1 MRVFC
6 ELDPQRQGL
15 HQEGAKVRITR
26 QAEHLALEWW
36 KEKACADTDPTAVW
50 YYHAWTEEGR
60 IAAGFRE
67 KQKKPVGDSQDHATQ
82 AALFRQLPAS
92 RERAGV
98 RHARLQNDASQL
110 VETTQT
116 DKLGASERCAV
127 RKKNYTKQGTLT
139 LKP

>member
-67 KQKKPVGDSQDHATQ
+67 KQKSPSVIHKIMLHKLLYSDSC
-82 AALFRQLPAS
+82 LLPGNAQ
-92 RERAGV
+92 E
-98 RHARLQNDASQL
+98 
-110 VETTQT
+110 
-116 DKLGASERCAV
+116 
-127 RKKNYTKQGTLT
+127 
-139 LKP
+139 